1 MSRLHT
7 YLLKSDQFNRV
18 EWVGHTKTG
27 AQFGYHF
34 SLLRTRYDTW
44 YYLKNKIIS
53 KSQQRTKR
61 NNYLLSCWTKAS
73 HSTDT
78 YTPLIVFTTA
88 LLLGLAFV
96 AAGGGG
102 TTRGATPSLTLYT
115 DDDDFDGH
123 TRFQGYVS
131 GQDYCFTCGDGPDD
145 DGTLGY
151 CWNNKECPPA
161 CGNARGVSGRMD
173 GECGTACQTFKFSS
187 SWLKSSY
194 TDKD

>member
-1 MSRLHT
+1 MIH
-7 YLLKSDQFNRV
+7 D
-18 EWVGHTKTG
+18 
-27 AQFGYHF
+27 
-34 SLLRTRYDTW
+34 
-44 YYLKNKIIS
+44 IIS
-53 KSQQRTKR
+53 KIKSFQKANNERKETTIYYHVERKHRTQRIPILR
-61 NNYLLSCWTKAS
+61 WLCSPP
-73 HSTDT
+73 HSFWD
-78 YTPLIVFTTA
+78 LRS
-88 LLLGLAFV
+88 
-96 AAGGGG
+96 GGGG